1 MNEDVKRRI
10 DKAEKEL
17 NEVFYNLL
25 YEHGDND
32 GHRELDDPSSG
43 FRTLLRYAR
52 KWQRRETDGERKA
65 KGKESRYAIAFDA
78 DKEFKGIR
86 MMDGP
91 SEPSEAGQG
100 SVYVFSQK
108 EFKRPMESAMRRLRF
123 GLGDLCD
130 RVAANG
136 GAVHCVGDAFGGGAK
151 RAKAKEG
158 KRE

>member
-32 GHRELDDPSSG
+32 GHHELDDPSSG

-52 KWQRRETDGERKA
+52 KWQRQETGKERKT
-65 KGKESRYAIAFDA
+65 KGEGIKYAIAFDEN
-78 DKEFKGIR
+78 KEFKEIR
-86 MMDGP
+86 MMDDP
-91 SEPSEAGQG
+91 SEPLEVGQG
-100 SVYVFSQK
+100 PIYVLTQK
-108 EFKRPMESAMRRLRF
+108 EFKKLMESAMRRLRF
-123 GLGDLCD
+123 SLGDLCD
-130 RVAANG
+130 CVAANG
-136 GAVHCVGDAFGGGAK
+136 GEVYCVGDAFGRGAK

-158 KRE
+158 ERK